1 MKIADILRP
10 EDVILDLRAA
20 DKPRLVEELARRSAE
35 LAGIGASAIADVL
48 NARERLGSTG
58 MGAGIAIP
66 HARLASLT
74 RPVGLFAR
82 LRHADRLRRHRWPAG
97 RSRLPAAPAG
107 AGPGRSPQRPRLRG
121 AQAQGR
127 PSEGGTTQG
136 ARERPDLRHSDTS
149 DRGLSVRLIP
159 RARPSRPRRISDAH
173 PRSRPFSQG
182 VGSRRVRDP

>member
-35 LAGIGASAIADVL
+35 LAGIEASAIADVL

-82 LRHADRLRRHRWPAG
+82 LRTPIDFDAIDGQRVDLVFLLL
-97 RSRLPAAPAG
+97 LP
-107 AGPGRSPQRPRLRG
+107 
-121 AQAQGR
+121 AQAQGDHLNALACV
-127 PSEGGTTQG
+127 
-136 ARERPDLRHSDTS
+136 ARKLRDDQVKAELRKAHVSDQIYAILT
-149 DRGLSVRLIP
+149 RQI
-159 RARPSRPRRISDAH
+159 AA
-173 PRSRPFSQG
+173 
-182 VGSRRVRDP
+182 